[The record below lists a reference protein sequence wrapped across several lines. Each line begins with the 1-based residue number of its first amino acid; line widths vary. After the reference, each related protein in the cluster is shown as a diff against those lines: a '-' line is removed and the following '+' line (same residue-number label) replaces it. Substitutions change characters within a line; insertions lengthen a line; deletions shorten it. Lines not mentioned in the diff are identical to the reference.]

1 MEEDMSGHSTAAKDE
16 HLKHAWRRFVE
27 HHSLEDNDKL
37 RPVILSSWKRC
48 SSLHVNPWQKSVP
61 NKLEETEL
69 AKLKREHREF
79 LRSCMSILYELYVSI
94 QNAPFVITVAA
105 PSGIIL
111 KTIGNSDALEMVRPG
126 NYVEGADWSE
136 ASAGTNGVGTAIAT
150 GAPVQVYSY
159 EHYCRCSQH
168 FTCSSSP
175 VRDSLGKLMGVITI
189 TGRDIDANDFTMGMI
204 IATAEVIESR
214 IRLERVRRENRN
226 GQLYRN
232 TLMNLVARGALVI
245 GTGGEIYDINNE
257 AIRMLQ
263 LEGEINYSGKRLQD
277 LMSKENAALCERIC
291 REEILTD
298 EPVTV
303 VLGRSKRRMRVTVR
317 PFYDVDGI
325 RVAGTV
331 IFDEDVSSGKKRAS
345 AGKARLHFSDL
356 VGESEL
362 HRKTIKTAK
371 QAALSDST
379 ILILGESGTG
389 KGMLAE
395 AIHNGSRRRKGP
407 FISINCGAIPKSLIA
422 SELFGYVEGAFTGAR
437 RGGQIG
443 KLEAAQGGTVFLD
456 EIGDMPMSMQVNLLQ
471 VIENRSIV
479 RVGGIDEIPIDVR
492 FIAATNKNLRE
503 EIRKGRFREDLYYR
517 LNVISI
523 RQPALRERPED
534 IGPLVRAFYS
544 EYCSR
549 EELSCSGA
557 ISPDYIQTLSAYRFP
572 GDIRELRNLVERT
585 VFLSPD
591 GTLSTEYLPDD
602 ILAQIG
608 KKREAAP
615 DERGRQPEEDE
626 AARLRELLRRHKGNV
641 TKAAAELNVA
651 RSTLYR
657 RMRRLGIEEN

>member
-1 MEEDMSGHSTAAKDE
+1 MSGRSTAVNDE
-16 HLKHAWRRFVE
+16 YLKHAWRSFVE
-27 HHSLEDNDKL
+27 HRFDEGNDRI

-69 AKLKREHREF
+69 AKLKRKHKEF
-79 LRSCMSILYELYVSI
+79 LHSCMPILYELYVSI
-94 QNAPFVITVAA
+94 RNAPFVITIAA

-111 KTIGNSDALEMVRPG
+111 KTIGNSDALEMVRQG

-150 GAPVQVYSY
+150 NAPVQVYSY

-189 TGRDIDANDFTMGMI
+189 TGRDIDANDFTMGMM

-214 IRLERVRRENRN
+214 IQLERVRRENRN
-226 GQLYRN
+226 GQLYRS

-245 GTGGEIYDINNE
+245 GTEGQIYDINNE
-257 AIRMLQ
+257 AVRMLQ
-263 LEGEINYSGKRLQD
+263 LEGEINYSGKKLRD
-277 LMSKENAALCERIC
+277 LMSSENAALCDRIS

-298 EPVTV
+298 ELVTV
-303 VLGRSKRRMRVTVR
+303 VQGRNKRRMRVTVR
-317 PFYDVDGI
+317 PFYDVDGK

-331 IFDEDVSSGKKRAS
+331 IFDEDISSGKKRVS
-345 AGKARLHFSDL
+345 GGKARLHFSDL
-356 VGESEL
+356 IGESEL
-362 HRKTIKTAK
+362 HRRTVETAH

-407 FISINCGAIPKSLIA
+407 FIAINCGAIPKSLIA

-443 KLEAAQGGTVFLD
+443 KLEAAHGGTVFLD
-456 EIGDMPMSMQVNLLQ
+456 EIGDMPMTMQVNLLQ

-479 RVGGIDEIPIDVR
+479 RVGGIEEIPIDVR

-523 RQPALRERPED
+523 RQPALRERPQD

-544 EYCSR
+544 EYCSK

-557 ISPDYIQTLSAYRFP
+557 ILPDYIQTLTSYRFP
-572 GDIRELRNLVERT
+572 GNIRELRNLVERT

-591 GTLSTEYLPDD
+591 GALSTEYLPDE
-602 ILAQIG
+602 ILTQIG
-608 KKREAAP
+608 KRREPPVEEKGA
-615 DERGRQPEEDE
+615 QIEEDE
-626 AARLRELLRRHKGNV
+626 ADQLRELLRRHKGNV
-641 TKAAAELNVA
+641 TKAASELKVA

-657 RMRRLGIEEN
+657 RMRRLRIDEN